1 MHNGTAGSRDEMV
14 DRVYKDMYFGNGKPG
29 MTTRMASAEDKLSAI
44 TKMFWVL
51 VTLMLTLIGT
61 TIAGD
66 LKSHDAPQP
75 HSYNDFR

>member
-1 MHNGTAGSRDEMV
+1 MSSVADDKKLE
-14 DRVYKDMYFGNGKPG
+14 RVYNDMYFGNGKPG
-29 MTTRMASAEDKLSAI
+29 ITTRMASAEEKLSAI

-61 TIAGD
+61 TVAGD
-66 LKSHDAPQP
+66 IKEREVPQP